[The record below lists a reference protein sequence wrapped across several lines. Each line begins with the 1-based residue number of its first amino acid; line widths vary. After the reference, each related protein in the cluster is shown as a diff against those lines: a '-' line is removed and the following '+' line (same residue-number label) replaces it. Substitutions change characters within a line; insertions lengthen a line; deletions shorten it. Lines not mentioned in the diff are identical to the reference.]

1 MEKPSYY
8 FATRNMVGPKPSSRD
23 LSEPHVWNGGAVA
36 GILSKPEYCG
46 HTVNFRT
53 RKESY
58 KDKNS
63 KWNPKEEWKIF
74 PNTHE
79 AIIEQGTFDTVQK
92 LRQTVRRT
100 DTLGAAN
107 PLTGLMFCAD
117 CGAKM
122 YNSRQAK
129 PHYDE
134 IRFGKVYKH
143 KTVDFYTCS
152 ANNLGKNAFKK
163 VCSGHFIRTEV
174 IRKLVLDAI
183 REISGYVRRNEA
195 EFVER
200 IRAES
205 VIKMEAAA
213 KAHTKQLAK
222 NERRIAELDHLFQ
235 KVYEDNATGKLSDER
250 FSLLSDTYEREQT
263 ELKQQNAAL
272 SAELDDFRADSEKT
286 GKFIE
291 LVRRYK
297 DFEELTPAILSEF
310 IHRICVHEADKS
322 SGERVQDVDIHFNF
336 IGNFV
341 PAKEEPALTAEE
353 LAERDKLRQKREKQR
368 EANRRWYAKKREQE
382 RRTQE
387 PREERSKP
395 VA

>member
-1 MEKPSYY
+1 M
-8 FATRNMVGPKPSSRD
+8 
-23 LSEPHVWNGGAVA
+23 
-36 GILSKPEYCG
+36 
-46 HTVNFRT
+46 
-53 RKESY
+53 
-58 KDKNS
+58 
-63 KWNPKEEWKIF
+63 
-74 PNTHE
+74 
-79 AIIEQGTFDTVQK
+79 
-92 LRQTVRRT
+92 
-100 DTLGAAN
+100 
-107 PLTGLMFCAD
+107 
-117 CGAKM
+117 
-122 YNSRQAK
+122 
-129 PHYDE
+129 
-134 IRFGKVYKH
+134 
-143 KTVDFYTCS
+143 
-152 ANNLGKNAFKK
+152 
-163 VCSGHFIRTEV
+163 
-174 IRKLVLDAI
+174 LDAI

-250 FSLLSDTYEREQT
+250 FSLLSKTYEREQT
-263 ELKQQNAAL
+263 ELKQQSAAL
-272 SAELDDFRADSEKT
+272 SAALDDFRADSEKT

-310 IHRICVHEADKS
+310 IHKICVHEADKS

-341 PAKEEPALTAEE
+341 PAKEDPALTAEE
-353 LAERDKLRQKREKQR
+353 LAEREKQR

-382 RRTQE
+382 RRAQE
-387 PREERSKP
+387 PRGERSKP

>member
-1 MEKPSYY
+1 MQE
-8 FATRNMVGPKPSSRD
+8 
-23 LSEPHVWNGGAVA
+23 L
-36 GILSKPEYCG
+36 
-46 HTVNFRT
+46 
-53 RKESY
+53 RK
-58 KDKNS
+58 
-63 KWNPKEEWKIF
+63 
-74 PNTHE
+74 
-79 AIIEQGTFDTVQK
+79 
-92 LRQTVRRT
+92 TVRRT

-107 PLTGLMFCAD
+107 PLTGLVFCAD

-122 YNSRQAK
+122 YNSRQSK
-129 PHYDE
+129 PQYDE
-134 IRFGKVYKH
+134 VRFGKVYKH

-183 REISGYVRRNEA
+183 REISGYVRQNEA
-195 EFVER
+195 EFAER

-250 FSLLSDTYEREQT
+250 FSLLSGTYEQEQL
-263 ELKQQNAAL
+263 ELRQQNAAL
-272 SAELDDFRADSEKT
+272 RAELDAFRADGEKT
-286 GKFIE
+286 GKFVE
-291 LVRRYK
+291 LVRRYQ
-297 DFEELTPAILSEF
+297 DFEELTPAMLSEF
-310 IHRICVHEADKS
+310 IYRIFVHEADKS
-322 SGERVQDVDIHFNF
+322 SGERMQDVDIHFNF
-336 IGNFV
+336 IGSFI
-341 PAKEEPALTAEE
+341 PAKEEPALTFEE
-353 LAERDKLRQKREKQR
+353 LAEREKLRKKREKQR

-382 RRTQE
+382 RQAQQMQAE
-387 PREERSKP
+387 SSQP